1 MEVSFQVY
9 LFSFILSFINE
20 DVINKNTNYMKNI
33 QSIGFLFI
41 LFSEIDG
48 FAKKYYIMD
57 ENYGD

>member
-1 MEVSFQVY
+1 MY

-20 DVINKNTNYMKNI
+20 DVINKNINYTKNI

-41 LFSEIDG
+41 LFSVIDG
-48 FAKKYYIMD
+48 FGEKCYIMD